1 MATGTPIAIG
11 FYPGSQSHI
20 DERYWNNGVAYTS
33 TAQVLS
39 LIPTISRVLY
49 LTVNVAGVEYWFY
62 PDVLT
67 LVQKV
72 ASLSLVDGSVTLAKM
87 ANVATSTVFYRKSA
101 GSGLPEVQTL
111 ATLKADLGLT
121 GTNSGDQSLTGYV
134 TVVAGSTLLSAA
146 QAALLSNQ
154 SGVNTGDETGATI
167 KTKLGITTLSGS
179 NTGDQDL
186 STLVV
191 KVTGMGLSTNDYTTV
206 EKTKLAGLNQ
216 TIFTI
221 TLPTGANIAARI
233 AGTIAGTNYPTGW
246 TIAVSGGNP
255 NDLLITHSL
264 GRVIADVKVYSVSG
278 TAITMLNFNGAYSAI
293 VAPDTNSLLIQGL
306 ATIALPLVIQLIFA

>member
-49 LTVNVAGVEYWFY
+49 LTVNVAGVEYWFN

-101 GSGLPEVQTL
+101 GSGPPEVQTL

-121 GTNSGDQSLTGYV
+121 GTNSGDQVLTGYV

-146 QAALLSNQ
+146 QAALLANQ

-167 KTKLGITTLSGS
+167 RTKLGITTLSGI

-206 EKTKLAGLNQ
+206 DKTKLAALNQ

-255 NDLLITHSL
+255 NDFLITHSL
-264 GRVIADVKVYSVSG
+264 ARVIADVKVYSVSG